1 MKGGFLPPRPGKRAA
16 LLHRD
21 REVSPT
27 RETESFWM
35 SLNHFYKPLIG
46 DEEVIGKNVVIAVL
60 LSCLMLVVMLIG
72 CGEDADEPSAEDL
85 VGTWGPVVPRGET
98 PNDAVQLTEVVFG
111 ADSALF
117 WKVHVKGEEDG
128 VAFKIDVTMRGT
140 YVVSGLS
147 LTFVGKSVETKA
159 DFTFP
164 PPTEEIESEVLIG
177 LTKELSNQAKTEI
190 EQDFESENW
199 NGTWRLAGD
208 ILTLTRD
215 DGTEIVLR
223 RK

>member
-1 MKGGFLPPRPGKRAA
+1 MIR
-16 LLHRD
+16 
-21 REVSPT
+21 
-27 RETESFWM
+27 
-35 SLNHFYKPLIG
+35 
-46 DEEVIGKNVVIAVL
+46 KNVVIAVL
-60 LSCLMLVVMLIG
+60 LSCLMLAVVLIG
-72 CGEDADEPSAEDL
+72 CGDDADEPSAEDL
-85 VGTWGPVVPRGET
+85 VGTWEPVVPSGET
-98 PNDAVQLTEVVFG
+98 PNEAVQLTEVVFG

-117 WKVHVKGEEDG
+117 WKVHVKGQEDG

-140 YVVSGLS
+140 YVVLGLS
-147 LTFVGKSVETKA
+147 LTFVGESVETKA

-164 PPTEEIESEVLIG
+164 PPAEEIESEVLIG
-177 LTKELSNQAKTEI
+177 LTKELSNQARTGL

>member
-1 MKGGFLPPRPGKRAA
+1 M
-16 LLHRD
+16 
-21 REVSPT
+21 
-27 RETESFWM
+27 
-35 SLNHFYKPLIG
+35 
-46 DEEVIGKNVVIAVL
+46 IGKNVVIAVL
-60 LSCLMLVVMLIG
+60 FSCLMLAVVLIG
-72 CGEDADEPSAEDL
+72 CGDDADEPSAEDL
-85 VGTWGPVVPRGET
+85 MGTWEPVVPSNE
-98 PNDAVQLTEVVFG
+98 AVQLTEVVFG
-111 ADSALF
+111 ADSALL
-117 WKVHVKGEEDG
+117 WKASVKGQEDG
-128 VAFKIDVTMRGT
+128 VAFKIDVTMIGT

-164 PPTEEIESEVLIG
+164 PPAEEIESEVLIA
-177 LTKELSNQAKTEI
+177 LTRELSNQAKTEL